1 MSDIK
6 DFVRSLRIIDGH
18 EHLPMQ
24 AMRQREQTGLF
35 GLMHYLDSDLISAGM
50 PREALAKQTDTS
62 LEEKAKTFLTYWNM
76 ARNTT
81 YARMFRTAMEDLYGM
96 KDWTVNGLLDLHEK
110 IVSASNDPDWYR
122 YVLRERSGI
131 DLALTLIQT
140 TNVDFSL
147 FRPVM
152 FFDFTFRLR
161 TLKDIHDVEKGA
173 GMTVHTFR
181 QYLEAVDALLDKYVR
196 EGMVATK
203 LGHAYWRTLACGKPT
218 EKEAEAVFNKF
229 LSSPLEDGLSQAE
242 WRPFQD
248 YLIHYVIQRSIAHGL
263 PIQIHTGHL
272 ETSVSANGNIITN
285 SRVSDLLPL
294 LAEYRDARFVL
305 LHTGFPYS
313 SEYLSIV
320 KNYPNAYADLT
331 WIYVISP
338 TAAKQTLHA
347 MMEMVPQSKIH
358 AFGGDYNYI
367 EGTYAHQKLA
377 RRIVAEVLEEKVRE
391 GALDEDE
398 AIEFAKAVFRN
409 NLIDFYQ
416 LDEINA

>member
-1 MSDIK
+1 MSDIQA
-6 DFVRSLRIIDGH
+6 FVSSLRIIDGH
-18 EHLPMQ
+18 EHLSMQ
-24 AMRQREQTGLF
+24 AARQRDQTGLF

-50 PREALAKQTDTS
+50 PREALARQTNTS
-62 LEEKAKTFLTYWNM
+62 LEEKAATFLTYWNKT
-76 ARNTT
+76 RNTA

-96 KDWTVNGLLDLHEK
+96 NDWSVNGLLDLHEK
-110 IVSASNDPDWYR
+110 IGSASNNPDWYR
-122 YVLRERSGI
+122 HVLQERSGI

-161 TLKDIHDVEKGA
+161 TLKDIHDIEKGA
-173 GMTVHTFR
+173 GMTIRTFR
-181 QYLEAVDALLDKYVR
+181 QYLEAVDALFHKYVH
-196 EGMVATK
+196 EGMAATK

-218 EKEAEAVFNKF
+218 EQEAEAVFNKF
-229 LSSPLEDGLSQAE
+229 MNHPSEDGLSQAE

-248 YLIHYVIQRSIAHGL
+248 YLIHYVIRRSIAHGL

-272 ETSVSANGNIITN
+272 ETSVSGDGNIITN

-294 LAEYRDARFVL
+294 LAEYPDARFVL
-305 LHTGFPYS
+305 LHTGFPYH
-313 SEYLSIV
+313 SEYMSIV
-320 KNYPNAYADLT
+320 KNYPNAYADFT

-338 TAAKQTLHA
+338 TVAKQTLHA
-347 MMEMVPQSKIH
+347 MIEMVPQSKIH

-377 RRIVAEVLEEKVRE
+377 RRLVAEVLEEKVRE

-398 AIEFAKAVFRN
+398 AIDFAKAVFRN
-409 NLIDFYQ
+409 NLIEFYQ
-416 LDEINA
+416 LNQAKV